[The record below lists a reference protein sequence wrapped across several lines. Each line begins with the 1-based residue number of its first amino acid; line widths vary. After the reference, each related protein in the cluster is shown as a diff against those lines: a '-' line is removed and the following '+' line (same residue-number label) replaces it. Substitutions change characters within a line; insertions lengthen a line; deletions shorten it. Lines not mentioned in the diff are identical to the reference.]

1 MYRGANMVVDI
12 RIDVEEVSRSL
23 ELAID

>member
-1 MYRGANMVVDI
+1 MYGGANMVVDI
-12 RIDVEEVSRSL
+12 RINIEEVSGSL

>member
-1 MYRGANMVVDI
+1 MYGGANMVVDI

-23 ELAID
+23 KLAID